1 MLVMRV
7 SGRSRVPSP
16 PASTTPFILVEAPGR
31 RRGGGPE
38 PEPGE
43 RVEADVVPILGA
55 TAERPE
61 ADQRALHAEQALVGV
76 RLVGDARLDQ
86 PAVATRDDAE
96 EVVALEE
103 VRAGRR
109 CRTEIVSGEERE
121 PQVAT
126 QTQVQGAIQLVHPAA
141 RQERRLGALQTHAP
155 VRTLL
160 DEPVRDPE
168 RG

>member
-1 MLVMRV
+1 MRV

-16 PASTTPFILVEAPGR
+16 PASTTPFILIEAPGR

-61 ADQRALHAEQALVGV
+61 ADQRELHAEQALVGV
-76 RLVGDARLDQ
+76 RLVGEARLDQ

-96 EVVALEE
+96 EV
-103 VRAGRR
+103 R
-109 CRTEIVSGEERE
+109 SEERRVGKE
-121 PQVAT
+121 GEWGGWRDAE
-126 QTQVQGAIQLVHPAA
+126 GG
-141 RQERRLGALQTHAP
+141 ER
-155 VRTLL
+155 
-160 DEPVRDPE
+160 
-168 RG
+168 